1 MSKESPKNKVV
12 AHLSNKFEKSSLP
25 TKAVGHVPHN
35 GKEGAF
41 NASDTI
47 SHFASSNDNKAP
59 KSAWKVK
66 KKRHDE
72 GLAQKLPTALISN
85 VKSTEPKPIPQGKEA
100 TRDPKQPNSSIQTS
114 SGTHKPLQENSKQN
128 IVTVQPEKINTMKGF
143 KTAMHIEQVSNNH
156 FKFTEENR
164 PPKVPIEV
172 MECSEDDKGKANSST
187 EVQIQDEA
195 EMGQEQTSTSLQT
208 I

>member
-1 MSKESPKNKVV
+1 M
-12 AHLSNKFEKSSLP
+12 
-25 TKAVGHVPHN
+25 
-35 GKEGAF
+35 
-41 NASDTI
+41 
-47 SHFASSNDNKAP
+47 
-59 KSAWKVK
+59 
-66 KKRHDE
+66 
-72 GLAQKLPTALISN
+72 
-85 VKSTEPKPIPQGKEA
+85 
-100 TRDPKQPNSSIQTS
+100 
-114 SGTHKPLQENSKQN
+114 
-128 IVTVQPEKINTMKGF
+128 TVQPEKINTMKGF

-187 EVQIQDEA
+187 EVQMQDEA